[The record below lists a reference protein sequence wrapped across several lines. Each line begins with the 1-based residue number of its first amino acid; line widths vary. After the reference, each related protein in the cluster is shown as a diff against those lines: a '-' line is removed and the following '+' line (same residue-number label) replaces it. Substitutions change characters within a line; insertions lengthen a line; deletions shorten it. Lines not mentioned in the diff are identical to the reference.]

1 MKSKKNLIILSLTA
15 LAILAFMR
23 FRPILSIGTC
33 LNATGDGH
41 LDASTETL
49 HEPYT
54 YISYRGIAEAGE
66 RVITLDV
73 FNPFNNYCDDT
84 ILVMDYNLETNR
96 LSVRHTPQ
104 ITIED
109 V

>member
-1 MKSKKNLIILSLTA
+1 MKNKTLILILAA

-33 LNATGDGH
+33 LNSSGDGH

-73 FNPFNNYCDDT
+73 FNPFNNACDDT
-84 ILVMDYNLETNR
+84 ILVMDYNIVTNR
-96 LSVRHTPQ
+96 ISVRHTPQ
-104 ITIED
+104 IIIEEG
-109 V
+109 